1 MKHKA
6 KHFVSLA
13 VILAML
19 MSALSLPTAGAA
31 AKTSAQAVNYDSA
44 NWVAAW
50 HGSIT
55 DGSGEQAEKAISG
68 IKLLTII
75 GSGTFRIQ
83 LNTSLGGQNFKLKLS
98 NRYGTGELDIGGV
111 SIALQGDGALSSQDN
126 STCVSAVTS
135 AGKTAFTINKGE
147 TETVYFTL
155 SSAVPAGTSLIIN
168 IYCKNSTA
176 TNLRDFALTGGA
188 GWVEGGDSRTSE
200 SFGSTGH
207 LVSENDG
214 EGDYNLLPLV
224 EELDVDAPEGA
235 YALVVAGD
243 STVTNSITDMLQ
255 ANLRRAG
262 IYNVSVV
269 SSAIKGNEL
278 LQDGAGSAQGPLEG
292 EAFITRFAY
301 DVAAVAGV
309 RAVFVKV
316 GVNDILH
323 PMLSDLADYFNGSST
338 RPSGYTPTAAH
349 IIGGY
354 ENLIDQAAAA
364 GIDLYI
370 SDINPFIGYERSG
383 GSVEWTAANAK
394 YANDIR
400 ETVNAWLEDNSARFK
415 KYVPF
420 SDAVGVDVTVD
431 GVEFKCGAL
440 AAAYTTDKIHPSP
453 AGMQAE
459 ADMIDPAWFGT
470 PAAADGK
477 NTAAVK
483 NIWVAANA
491 MPQNGKWV
499 VASDSGL
506 DAKGTAGQ
514 STRAYLVAEG
524 GAVGAD
530 VRRGTEAAPYI
541 VMTDALSGAVLTR
554 YGYGTRV
561 YWTNT
566 AGHYL
571 SYKFG
576 SGSTFN
582 VTWISDQPKI
592 EGSVVDMF
600 KGSKFTFNTTSTV
613 ISGDPWEM
621 SLHFGASST
630 DHKYL
635 VYNSKKGYRAEAV
648 SNPGDAQVL
657 TYFSAVD
664 NVTVAVNAA
673 AGSENIVLTGGTA
686 GQAVP
691 VSFVLEDDLLNNAAT
706 IGNAAACNK
715 TALSLDG
722 KSKISALI
730 YSGYAYGGG
739 IAVACTTD
747 NESVAKYDS
756 AAECVKLGGSY
767 GTAQLTWTF
776 SWAEADGESYSV
788 TVTTSVTNSAGKFTV
803 VRSNGESMELDAL
816 PGTDMTALVA
826 DGYLYGGTFA
836 DAEFTTP
843 ADFGEGTAMSFTP
856 EAGKTYYLCE
866 VSDAYLAPKNYVVWD
881 NTKTI
886 VDVYLL
892 TGVPGVNFKSVG
904 FIIDGE
910 MCEVEGNVVWELVN
924 IRRSGEVCQRIYI
937 NESGAVAVQK
947 DVSVTP
953 VRGGYVAMYRL
964 SDDRLAEM
972 KAGTDAE
979 FLPYWITRD
988 GVVVTGAATRTV
1000 GYPESGTKLD
1010 SSEDVHGSECEMST
1024 AAQTACLRA
1033 REVYDGEGSLG
1044 VRLTLIED
1052 GEERT
1057 VMAERGDLCGK
1068 VEYTAKDGRVFAG
1081 WYLDAE
1087 FKTPADLSAVE
1098 GDMTLH
1104 AKYVSGDYL
1113 KLRRIDHKLFGRVIG
1128 VSYAAAVTSEEM
1140 PEFGFII
1147 GGERCVCTETSG
1159 RYMLMSA
1166 RTLFGSGVDRSA
1178 RIMSGYISAADVDA
1192 ASTEILPYWV
1202 TPDGTTVIG
1211 SIK

>member
-6 KHFVSLA
+6 KHLVSLT

-19 MSALSLPTAGAA
+19 LSALSLPTAGAA
-31 AKTSAQAVNYDSA
+31 AKTTAQPLSDGNE

-55 DGSGEQAEKAISG
+55 DGSGEQASKAISG
-68 IKLLTII
+68 IKFLTLS
-75 GSGTFRIQ
+75 GSGTFRVQ
-83 LNTSLGGQNFKLKLS
+83 LTTALGGQSFRLKLS
-98 NRYGTGELDIGGV
+98 NRYGTGDLNIGGV
-111 SIALQGDGALSSQDN
+111 SVALQGDGRISSQDN
-126 STCVSAVTS
+126 STRVNAVTA
-135 AGKTAFTINKGE
+135 AGDSAFTVKKGDS
-147 TETVYFTL
+147 ETVYFTL

-168 IYCKNSTA
+168 IYCKKSTA
-176 TNLRDFALTGGA
+176 KYVRDFALTGGT

-200 SFGSTGH
+200 EFGTTGH

-224 EELDVDAPEGA
+224 EELDVDAPAGA

-243 STVTNSITDMLQ
+243 STVTNSVTEMVQ

-278 LQDGAGSAQGPLEG
+278 LQDGAGDKQGPLEG

-338 RPSGYTPTAAH
+338 RPGGYTPTAQD

-354 ENLIDQAAAA
+354 ENIIAQAEAA

-383 GSVEWTAANAK
+383 GSVEWTVENAK

-400 ETVNAWLEDNSARFK
+400 EAVNAWLAANSAKFK

-420 SDAVGVDVTVD
+420 SAAVGTDVTVD

-440 AAAYTTDKIHPSP
+440 ADAYTTDKIHPSP
-453 AGMQAE
+453 AGMQVE
-459 ADMIDPAWFGT
+459 SDMIDPAWFGT
-470 PAAADGK
+470 PASADGK

-506 DAKGTAGQ
+506 DAIGTVGQ
-514 STRAYLVAEG
+514 SACAYLVAEG
-524 GAVGAD
+524 EAAGAD
-530 VRRGTEAAPYI
+530 VRRGTDAAPYI
-541 VMTDALSGAVLTR
+541 VMTEALSGAVLTR

-561 YWTNT
+561 YWMNA
-566 AGHYL
+566 AGKYL

-576 SGSTFN
+576 SGSSFDVN
-582 VTWISDQPKI
+582 WISELPHHEYSFGDSNS
-592 EGSVVDMF
+592 GT
-600 KGSKFTFNTTSTV
+600 KFTFNTTSTTL
-613 ISGDPWEM
+613 SDDPWEM
-621 SLHFGASST
+621 SLHFGANST
-630 DHKYL
+630 DHKFLMY
-635 VYNSKKGYRAEAV
+635 SSAKGYHAESV
-648 SNPGDAQVL
+648 SNPGEAQAL

-664 NVTVAVNAA
+664 NVIVSVNAA
-673 AGSENIVLTGGTA
+673 ADSANISLSGGTA
-686 GQAVP
+686 GQTVP
-691 VSFVLEDDLLNNAAT
+691 VGFVLEDDLLNNSAT
-706 IGNAAACNK
+706 IENEAACNK
-715 TALSLDG
+715 TMLTLDG
-722 KSKISALI
+722 NGKLSSFL

-739 IAVACTTD
+739 IAVTCVSD
-747 NESVAKYDS
+747 NESVAKYDA

-767 GTAQLTWTF
+767 GTAHLTWTF
-776 SWAEADGESYSV
+776 SWVEADGEGYSM
-788 TVTTSVTNSAGKFTV
+788 TVTTAVTNSAGKFTL
-803 VRSNGESMELDAL
+803 VRSDGTSEELDAL
-816 PGTDMTALVA
+816 PGTDMTKLVS

-836 DAEFTTP
+836 DAEMTTI
-843 ADFGEGTAMSFTP
+843 ADFGEGNAMSFTP
-856 EAGKTYYLCE
+856 AAGKTYYLYE
-866 VSDAYLAPKNYVVWD
+866 VTDAYLAPKNYVVWD
-881 NTKTI
+881 NTQTI

-892 TGVPGVNFKSVG
+892 TGVPSVNFKSVG
-904 FIIDGE
+904 FIVDGE
-910 MCEVEGNVVWELVN
+910 MCEVEGNVVWEIVN
-924 IRRSGEVCQRIYI
+924 IRSGGSVDRRIYI
-937 NESGAVAVQK
+937 NEAGAVAVQG
-947 DVSVTP
+947 DISVSP
-953 VRGGYVAMYRL
+953 ARGGYVAMYHL
-964 SDDRLAEM
+964 SGDRLDEM
-972 KAGTDAE
+972 KAGKDVE
-979 FLPYWITRD
+979 FLPYWITKD
-988 GVVVTGAATRTV
+988 GIVVTATATRTV
-1000 GYPESGTKLD
+1000 GYPQSGTKLE

-1024 AAQTACLRA
+1024 AAETVCLRS

-1052 GEERT
+1052 GETRYAE
-1057 VMAERGDLCGK
+1057 AERGDLRGK
-1068 VEYTAKDGRVFAG
+1068 IGYTEKDGMRFAG
-1081 WYLDAE
+1081 WYLNAE
-1087 FKTPADLSAVE
+1087 LTLPADLSAV
-1098 GDMTLH
+1098 DSDITLY

-1113 KLRRIDHKLFGRVIG
+1113 KLRRTDYKLFGRVIG
-1128 VSYAAAVTSEEM
+1128 VGYAAAVTPEEM

-1147 GGERCVCTETSG
+1147 GGERVKCEQTSS
-1159 RYMLMSA
+1159 RYMFMNA
-1166 RTLFGSGVDRSA
+1166 RTLFGRGVDKSA
-1178 RIMSGYISAADVDA
+1178 RIMSGYLSAADIDPTV
-1192 ASTEILPYWV
+1192 EILPYWV
-1202 TPDGTTVIG
+1202 TPDGTIVIG
-1211 SIK
+1211 SAD